1 MVIILFAL
9 DWKYPFWTNLIQKI
23 KLVSLSLNLVPRL
36 IRICRNSMTSFT
48 FSALDCK
55 NFFWANLVQ
64 TIKIVCLSWNLVTRL
79 IRICRIQW
87 WCLLFLFQTG
97 NTFLDKF
104 GPKNQNCLFKLSINL
119 IVHNLLINYYKR
131 VNTEAVAH
139 RCSVAILKNQKQP
152 LADVLWNR
160 FS

>member
-104 GPKNQNCLFKLSINL
+104 GPKNQNCLFKLKFGTYTNS
-119 IVHNLLINYYKR
+119 
-131 VNTEAVAH
+131 NTQNSMVAF
-139 RCSVAILKNQKQP
+139 N
-152 LADVLWNR
+152 
-160 FS
+160 FSC